1 MEERKENAYPE
12 LEYFFCHIEG
22 VGFRTLKKLI
32 DRVPNWEKAYEL
44 PQKQLEEL
52 LGSKMV
58 VNMDPKLLAKQILD
72 DMRESRKK
80 LGWDK

>member
-1 MEERKENAYPE
+1 MLNSRFTVLSEYLKEGS
-12 LEYFFCHIEG
+12 L
-22 VGFRTLKKLI
+22 
-32 DRVPNWEKAYEL
+32 
-44 PQKQLEEL
+44 EL